1 MNRKWLL
8 AGLAGAAVA
17 AGAAWALLPSR
28 SPAGPSGPAPDSPP
42 AARAEQLPVSRVV
55 LFSSGV
61 GHFLRE
67 GTVEGDARVDLA
79 FPVADVNDLLKSL
92 VLLDKDGGHASAV
105 SYDSSAPL
113 EHTLKSFAVDLTANP
128 SYAQLLQQA
137 RGEKVEI
144 SLSQAAGGQPAT
156 LTGTV
161 IGTERQKQPT
171 GKEPVEV
178 DVLNL
183 WCADGMRAVRLA
195 DVQRIRFLNP
205 ALDSEFK
212 KALEALAQSHDAQK
226 KAVSLL
232 FSGKGKRRVSV
243 GYVVESPIWKTTY
256 RLVLDKEDKP
266 YLQGWAVVE
275 NPSDE
280 DWRDVKMALVSG
292 RPVSFRMDLYQPLYV
307 PRPLVVPELFASL
320 RPPAYTAAM
329 DAEVEELQ
337 QKVNTITKARQFSP
351 ASVSDDEHRA
361 AVLAL
366 ESARRRKEAT
376 WGHLPP
382 AKAQAGVGGGAPA
395 EKPPAQEMF
404 LRQSVAAVASAEKLG
419 DFYQYVIDH
428 RVTLPRQKSAL
439 LPVVGKDV
447 EGTRVSIYNEH
458 TQPKFPLL
466 GLKFKNTSGLHLM
479 QGPVTLFEGSTY
491 AGDARIP
498 DLQPNEERLVSYAV
512 DLGTEVNPVPH
523 SDSGRLTHVKAVKG
537 TLHTTTKLREKK
549 TYTVKNRNPQDRLVL
564 VEHPVRADFKLVDTA
579 KPAETARD
587 VYRFELKVPAG
598 KTATLAVT
606 EDHDVGSA
614 VQLTNSPDE
623 QVRVFLQSPVVSE
636 KVKAGLKKAQELR
649 WAWART
655 QADLGEQRRQL
666 QEVAQDQGRLRAN
679 LREVPQSSP
688 LHKRYLD
695 KLEKQESEVEK
706 YQAEIKRLQEQ
717 EHAQK
722 KALDDF
728 LAAFSAE

>member
-1 MNRKWLL
+1 ML
-8 AGLAGAAVA
+8 AGLAGAAVV

-28 SPAGPSGPAPDSPP
+28 SPAGPSGTAPEGPA

-67 GTVEGDARVDLA
+67 GSVEGDARVDLS
-79 FPVADVNDLLKSL
+79 FPVSDVNDLLKSL
-92 VLLDKDGGHASAV
+92 VLLDRDGGQVRAV

-113 EHTLKSFAVDLTANP
+113 ERTLKSFAVDLTANP

-137 RGEKVEI
+137 RGEKVEV

-161 IGTERQKQPT
+161 IGTERQKQAT
-171 GKEPVEV
+171 GKEPIDV

-183 WCADGMRAVRLA
+183 WCADGMRAVKLS
-195 DVQRIRFLNP
+195 DVQRVRFLNA

-232 FSGKGKRRVSV
+232 FSGKGKRHVSV

-256 RLVLDKEDKP
+256 RLVLNKEGKP

-275 NPSDE
+275 NPTDE
-280 DWRDVKMALVSG
+280 DWREVGMALVSG

-320 RPPAYTAAM
+320 RPPAYTAAL

-337 QKVNTITKARQFSP
+337 KKVNTASRGAVSGEEYRAAMLGLQRARQ
-351 ASVSDDEHRA
+351 
-361 AVLAL
+361 L
-366 ESARRRKEAT
+366 
-376 WGHLPP
+376 
-382 AKAQAGVGGGAPA
+382 QAGVGGGARPA
-395 EKPPAQEMF
+395 RKEAKEAAAGEGKPGGDQFGYMF
-404 LRQSVAAVASAEKLG
+404 LRQGVAAVASAEKLG
-419 DFYQYVIDH
+419 DFFQYVIDH

-439 LPVVGKDV
+439 LPIVGQDV
-447 EGTRVSIYNEH
+447 EASRVSIYNESV
-458 TQPKFPLL
+458 QAKLPLL

-479 QGPVTLFEGSTY
+479 QGPITVFEGSSY
-491 AGDARIP
+491 AGDARVM
-498 DLQPNEERLVSYAV
+498 DLQPNEERLISYAV
-512 DLGTEVNPVPH
+512 DLGTEVKPEATA
-523 SDSGRLTHVKAVKG
+523 DSGKLTHVKLVKG
-537 TLHTTTKLREKK
+537 VLHSTTKVREKK
-549 TYTVKNRNPQDRLVL
+549 TYTVKNRNPQERTVL
-564 VEHPVRADFKLVDTA
+564 IEHPVRAGFQLVDTA
-579 KPAETARD
+579 KPAETASD
-587 VYRFELKVPAG
+587 VYRFELKVPTG

-606 EDHDVGSA
+606 EDRDVGSA
-614 VQLTNSPDE
+614 VMLTNSPDE
-623 QVRVFLQSPVVSE
+623 QIRIFLQSTVASD
-636 KVKAGLKKAQELR
+636 KVKAGLKKAQEMR
-649 WAWART
+649 WAWAKT
-655 QADLGEQRRQL
+655 QADLGEQKRQV
-666 QEVAQDQGRLRAN
+666 QELTQDQGRLRAN

-695 KLEKQESEVEK
+695 KMEKQETEVEK
-706 YQAEIKRLQEQ
+706 YQAEIKRMQGE

-722 KALDDF
+722 KALDEF
-728 LAAFSAE
+728 LTSLSAE